1 MAERDWWSRLDTYL
15 EDLVPARPPEMQT
28 MEAYALA
35 RRFPIIGPAAGQLCY
50 QLARILGARRIFEMG
65 SGYGYS
71 TAWFAR
77 AVQENGGGEVYHVVW
92 DEELSS
98 RARNHLTRLGYSDIV
113 RYRVGEAVGVLEQ
126 TNGPFDLIFNDIDK
140 EAYADA
146 LPAITAKLR
155 PGGLLIVD
163 NTLWSGR
170 VWDETDRS
178 ASTRGI
184 REFTRLITHDPA
196 WIVSLVP
203 IRDGLTVAYRR

>member
-1 MAERDWWSRLDTYL
+1 MTQDDFWSRLDAYL
-15 EDLVPARPPEMQT
+15 EELVPARPPELVT
-28 MEAYALA
+28 MEEYA
-35 RRFPIIGPAAGQLCY
+35 RERHFPIIGPAAGQLCY
-50 QLARILGARRIFEMG
+50 QLARMVGARRIFEMG

-98 RARNHLTRLGYSDIV
+98 RARGHLTRLGFADIV
-113 RYRVGEAVGVLEQ
+113 RYRVGEAVGALEQ
-126 TNGPFDLIFNDIDK
+126 TDGPFDLIFNDIDK
-140 EAYADA
+140 EAYATA

-155 PGGLLIVD
+155 SGGVLVVD

-170 VWDETDRS
+170 VWDERDQS

-184 REFTRLITHDPA
+184 REFTRLVTGDPG